1 MEPGSYCSCSWCNN
15 GVALLQLRGAARNVK
30 CPMRFVSL
38 AVFSLLALSF
48 RVNAE
53 EKFDFATTQGK
64 LPKEVL
70 PLEYAIRIV
79 PDLEK
84 LTFTGSET
92 VRLKA
97 EKPVTKIILNALE
110 MEIVS
115 ASVDGQSLP
124 RKAIELNEKE
134 ETLTLT
140 LPDELA
146 AGEHELALKF
156 SGKVNAQ
163 GQGLFYARYREQGTN
178 EKKIMLGTQFEAT
191 DARRMFPCW
200 DEPSFRA
207 RFQLTAVVPEKFM
220 AVSNMPVEEEKKVAA
235 GRADAGRDETV
246 KEVRFGLSPSMSSY
260 LVVLCAGELD
270 AIEAEQD
277 GVKLRV
283 IATKGK
289 AEMGRY
295 ALESE
300 AKILRYYNE
309 YFGVPYPLP
318 KLDLIAVPGGF
329 GGAMEN
335 WGGITYY
342 ESILLFDPQN
352 SSKRTKQDIFAVI
365 AHEMAH
371 QWFGDLVTMAW
382 WDNLWLNEGF
392 ASWMG
397 SKCTDHFNPEWNE
410 WLRRRVPRNPTRRV
424 GSPKDSAMETD
435 ARSTTHPIQQ
445 PIATEAEANSAF
457 DEITYQKGQ
466 SIIRMLEN
474 FLGENVFRDGI
485 RKYIAAHQYSN
496 STTADLWE
504 ALTEVSGK
512 PVGEIAPGWTEQPGF
527 PLVKVSREAGTVT
540 LTQERFT
547 VHFPNPPAQRW
558 QIPLTYVTELQPA
571 TNGFLLRDKSA
582 NLPNELPA
590 DRALKLNVG
599 DGGYYRVEYDDA
611 SWKMLI
617 SHLGQISEADRVN
630 LLSDAWALVEANREP
645 LSHYLDLVTQVLK
658 EDQLAVY
665 DQIIDTFLFINR
677 LLAGDPTRPRFQQYA
692 RVLLRPAFDRA
703 GWEAKEDEPAQR
715 SFLRA
720 SLIRGLGFL
729 DDADIVT
736 GCRAHFER
744 FRSQRAA
751 IAPDLRPDIFAVVG
765 RYADAP
771 TWEKLHQ
778 LGLKTTSTEEKQN
791 YYEALANA
799 IDPKLV
805 QRTIPLALT
814 DELPTSRAA
823 LLLPLIARQSEH
835 PELVW
840 EFARDHM
847 KELLAKQDALGR
859 NGFAA
864 GLFTFFSD
872 PKEAQVVQKYARSD
886 LPPAAARAVE
896 KAVDEIG
903 FRAEFKPRLIPQLKS
918 WVEKKSR

>member
-1 MEPGSYCSCSWCNN
+1 
-15 GVALLQLRGAARNVK
+15 
-30 CPMRFVSL
+30 MRFLVL
-38 AVFSLLALSF
+38 TIFSLLALSF

-53 EKFDFATTQGK
+53 EKFDFATTPGK
-64 LPKEVL
+64 LPKDIL
-70 PLEYAIRIV
+70 PLEYAIRIA

-84 LTFTGSET
+84 LTFSGSET
-92 VRLKA
+92 VKMKVV
-97 EKPVTKIILNALE
+97 KPATKIVLNALA
-110 MEIVS
+110 MEIAS
-115 ASVDGQSLP
+115 ASVDGRSLP

-134 ETLTLT
+134 ETLSLT
-140 LPDELA
+140 LPNEMA

-156 SGKVNAQ
+156 SGKINPQ
-163 GQGLFYARYREQGTN
+163 GQGLFYARYREHGTN
-178 EKKIMLGTQFEAT
+178 EKKIMLGTQFEAA

-207 RFQLTAVVPEKFM
+207 HFQLTAVVPEKFM
-220 AVSNMPVEEEKKVAA
+220 AVSNMPVEEETK
-235 GRADAGRDETV
+235 ADDR
-246 KEVRFGLSPSMSSY
+246 KEVRFGMSPSMSSY

-270 AIEAEQD
+270 AIESEQD

-300 AKILRYYNE
+300 AKILHYYNE
-309 YFGVPYPLP
+309 YFGIPYPLP

-342 ESILLFDPQN
+342 ESVLLFDPEN
-352 SSKRTKQDIFAVI
+352 SSSGTKQDIFAVI

-397 SKCTDHFNPEWNE
+397 SKCTDHFNPAWNE
-410 WLRRRVPRNPTRRV
+410 WLRRRTPRNPTRRI
-424 GSPKDSAMETD
+424 GFPKDTAMQMD
-435 ARSTTHPIQQ
+435 ARSTTHSIQQ

-466 SIIRMLEN
+466 SIIRMLES

-512 PVGEIAPGWTEQPGF
+512 PVGEIATGWTEQPGF
-527 PLVKVSREAGTVT
+527 PLVKVSRDASTVT

-571 TNGFLLRDKSA
+571 TNGFLLRDKSG

-599 DGGYYRVEYDDA
+599 DAGYYRVEYDDA

-617 SHLGQISEADRVN
+617 AHLGQISEADRVN
-630 LLSDAWALVEANREP
+630 LLTDAWALVEANRQP
-645 LSHYLDLVTQVLK
+645 LSHYLGLVTQVLK
-658 EDQLAVY
+658 DDQLAVY
-665 DQIIDTFLFINR
+665 NQIIDTFIFINR
-677 LLAGDPTRPRFQQYA
+677 LLAGDPARPHFQQYA
-692 RVLLRPAFDRA
+692 RVLLRPAFDRV
-703 GWEAKEDEPAQR
+703 GWEAKEGEPSQR

-729 DDADIVT
+729 NDTNVVT
-736 GCRAHFER
+736 GCRARFER
-744 FRSQRAA
+744 FLSDRAA
-751 IAPDLRPDIFAVVG
+751 VAPDLRPDIFAVVG
-765 RYADAP
+765 RYADAQ
-771 TWEKLHQ
+771 TWEKLHK

-799 IDPKLV
+799 IDPALV
-805 QRTIPLALT
+805 RRTIPLALT
-814 DELPTSRAA
+814 DELPTSRAVY
-823 LLLPLIARQSEH
+823 LLPLVARQGEH
-835 PELVW
+835 PDLVW
-840 EFARDHM
+840 EFAREHM
-847 KELLAKQDALGR
+847 KELLAKQDALGSDA
-859 NGFAA
+859 FAP

-872 PKEAQVVQKYARSD
+872 PEEARTLEKYAQSD
-886 LPPAAARAVE
+886 LPPSAAKAVAKAVE
-896 KAVDEIG
+896 QIG
-903 FRAEFKPRLIPQLKS
+903 FRAEFKQRLRPQLKS
-918 WVEKKSR
+918 WMEKDSR

>member
-1 MEPGSYCSCSWCNN
+1 
-15 GVALLQLRGAARNVK
+15 
-30 CPMRFVSL
+30 MRFLVL
-38 AVFSLLALSF
+38 TIFSLLALPF

-53 EKFDFATTQGK
+53 EKFDFAITPGK
-64 LPKEVL
+64 LPKDVL
-70 PLEYAIRIV
+70 PLEYAIRIT

-84 LTFTGSET
+84 LTFIGSET
-92 VRLKA
+92 VKLKVV
-97 EKPVTKIILNALE
+97 KPVTKIVLNALE
-110 MEIVS
+110 MEIAS
-115 ASVDGQSLP
+115 ASVDGRSLP
-124 RKAIELNEKE
+124 KKAVELNEKE
-134 ETLTLT
+134 ETLSLT
-140 LPDELA
+140 LPNEMA

-156 SGKVNAQ
+156 SGKINPQ
-163 GQGLFYARYREQGTN
+163 GQGLFYARYREHGTN
-178 EKKIMLGTQFEAT
+178 EKKIMLGTQFEAA

-220 AVSNMPVEEEKKVAA
+220 AVSNMPIVA
-235 GRADAGRDETV
+235 GGADPGTQVPEGM
-246 KEVRFGLSPSMSSY
+246 KEVRFAISPSMSTY

-270 AIEAEQD
+270 AIESEQD

-300 AKILRYYNE
+300 AKILHYYNE
-309 YFGVPYPLP
+309 YFGIPYPLP

-342 ESILLFDPQN
+342 ESVLLFDPEN
-352 SSKRTKQDIFAVI
+352 SSNGTKQDIFAVI

-397 SKCTDHFNPEWNE
+397 SKCTDHFNPAWNE
-410 WLRRRVPRNPTRRV
+410 WLRRRTPRNPTRRI
-424 GSPKDSAMETD
+424 GFPKDTAMQMD
-435 ARSTTHPIQQ
+435 ARSTTHSIQQ

-466 SIIRMLEN
+466 SIIRMLES

-512 PVGEIAPGWTEQPGF
+512 PVGEIATGWTEQPGF
-527 PLVKVSREAGTVT
+527 PLVKVSRDASTVI

-599 DGGYYRVEYDDA
+599 DAGYYRVEYDDA
-611 SWKMLI
+611 SWRMLV
-617 SHLGQISEADRVN
+617 SHLGQISEADRAN
-630 LLSDAWALVEANREP
+630 LLTDAWALVEANRQP
-645 LSHYLDLVTQVLK
+645 LSHYLGLVTQVLK
-658 EDQLAVY
+658 DDQLAVY
-665 DQIIDTFLFINR
+665 NQIIDTFIFINR
-677 LLAGDPTRPRFQQYA
+677 LLAGDPARPHFQQYA
-692 RVLLRPAFDRA
+692 RVLLRPAFDRV
-703 GWEAKEDEPAQR
+703 GWEAKEDEPSQR

-729 DDADIVT
+729 NDTNVVT
-736 GCRAHFER
+736 GCRARFER
-744 FRSQRAA
+744 FLSDRAA
-751 IAPDLRPDIFAVVG
+751 VAPDLRPDIFAVVG
-765 RYADAP
+765 RYADAQ
-771 TWEKLHQ
+771 TWEKLHK

-799 IDPKLV
+799 IDPRLV
-805 QRTIPLALT
+805 RRTIPLALT
-814 DELPTSRAA
+814 DELPTNRA
-823 LLLPLIARQSEH
+823 LFLLPFIARQSEH
-835 PELVW
+835 PDLVW
-840 EFARDHM
+840 EFAREHM
-847 KELLAKQDALGR
+847 KELLAKQDALGSDA
-859 NGFAA
+859 FAP

-872 PKEAQVVQKYARSD
+872 PQEAETLEKYAQSD
-886 LPPAAARAVE
+886 LPPSAAKAVAKAVE
-896 KAVDEIG
+896 QIG
-903 FRAEFKPRLIPQLKS
+903 FRAEFKQRLIPQLKN
-918 WVEKKSR
+918 WIEKSVR

>member
-1 MEPGSYCSCSWCNN
+1 
-15 GVALLQLRGAARNVK
+15 
-30 CPMRFVSL
+30 MRFLVL
-38 AVFSLLALSF
+38 TIFSLLALSF

-53 EKFDFATTQGK
+53 EKFDFATTPGK
-64 LPKEVL
+64 LPKDIL
-70 PLEYAIRIV
+70 PLEYAIRIA

-92 VRLKA
+92 VKMKVV
-97 EKPVTKIILNALE
+97 KPVTKIVLNALA
-110 MEIVS
+110 MEIAS
-115 ASVDGQSLP
+115 ASVDGRSLP
-124 RKAIELNEKE
+124 RKAIELNENE
-134 ETLTLT
+134 ETLSLT
-140 LPDELA
+140 LPNEMGP
-146 AGEHELALKF
+146 GEHELALKF
-156 SGKVNAQ
+156 SGKINPQ
-163 GQGLFYARYREQGTN
+163 GQGLFYARYREHGTN
-178 EKKIMLGTQFEAT
+178 EKKIMLGTQFEAA

-220 AVSNMPVEEEKKVAA
+220 AVSNMPVEEETK
-235 GRADAGRDETV
+235 ADER
-246 KEVRFGLSPSMSSY
+246 KEVRFGMSPSMSSY

-270 AIEAEQD
+270 AIESEQD

-300 AKILRYYNE
+300 AKILHYYNE
-309 YFGVPYPLP
+309 YFGIPYPLP

-342 ESILLFDPQN
+342 ESVLLFDPEN
-352 SSKRTKQDIFAVI
+352 SSSGTKQDIFAVI

-397 SKCTDHFNPEWNE
+397 SKCTDHFNPAWNE
-410 WLRRRVPRNPTRRV
+410 WLRRRTPRNPTRRI
-424 GSPKDSAMETD
+424 GFPKDTAMQMD
-435 ARSTTHPIQQ
+435 ARSTTHSIQQ

-466 SIIRMLEN
+466 SIIRMLES

-512 PVGEIAPGWTEQPGF
+512 PVGEIATGWTEQPGF
-527 PLVKVSREAGTVT
+527 PLVKVSRDASTVT

-599 DGGYYRVEYDDA
+599 DAGYYRVEYDDA
-611 SWKMLI
+611 SWEMLI

-630 LLSDAWALVEANREP
+630 LLTDAWALVEANRQP
-645 LSHYLDLVTQVLK
+645 LSHYLGLVAQVLK
-658 EDQLAVY
+658 DDQLAVY
-665 DQIIDTFLFINR
+665 NQIIDTFIFINR
-677 LLAGDPTRPRFQQYA
+677 LLAGDPARPHFQQYA
-692 RVLLRPAFDRA
+692 RVLLRPAFDRV
-703 GWEAKEDEPAQR
+703 GWEAKEDEPSER

-729 DDADIVT
+729 NDTNVVT
-736 GCRAHFER
+736 GCRERFER
-744 FRSQRAA
+744 FLSDRAA

-765 RYADAP
+765 RYADAQ
-771 TWEKLHQ
+771 TWEKLHK

-791 YYEALANA
+791 YYEALANV
-799 IDPKLV
+799 IDPALV
-805 QRTIPLALT
+805 RRTIPLALT
-814 DELPTSRAA
+814 DELPTSRAVY
-823 LLLPLIARQSEH
+823 LLPFVARQGEH
-835 PELVW
+835 PDLVW
-840 EFARDHM
+840 EFAREHM
-847 KELLAKQDALGR
+847 KELLVKQDALGSD
-859 NGFAA
+859 AYA
-864 GLFTFFSD
+864 PGLFTFFSD
-872 PKEAQVVQKYARSD
+872 LQEARTLEKYAQSD
-886 LPPAAARAVE
+886 LPPSAAKAVAKAVE
-896 KAVDEIG
+896 QIG
-903 FRAEFKPRLIPQLKS
+903 FRAEFKQRLRPQLKS
-918 WVEKKSR
+918 WIEKDSR